1 MHNNT
6 KKSLN
11 SVFLLSEF
19 LSVHHNPINRF
30 GTITHTLYASY
41 ARHCIYGSAARFL
54 RRGPG
59 RGYRDKEEGLGFR
72 GSVETLKWSQ
82 KCGSMCIFSGKKFHS
97 LYEDR
102 RVCNSLDQCSVVYG
116 LRTLCSNPE
125 APLRTPVEELGSPVS
140 VTIAWT

>member
-54 RRGPG
+54 RRGAG
-59 RGYRDKEEGLGFR
+59 RYRDKEEGLGFR

-82 KCGSMCIFSGKKFHS
+82 KCGSMCIFLGRSSIACMKTEECVTVWINAQWFMVS
-97 LYEDR
+97 EPFALT
-102 RVCNSLDQCSVVYG
+102 
-116 LRTLCSNPE
+116 LR
-125 APLRTPVEELGSPVS
+125 LR
-140 VTIAWT
+140 